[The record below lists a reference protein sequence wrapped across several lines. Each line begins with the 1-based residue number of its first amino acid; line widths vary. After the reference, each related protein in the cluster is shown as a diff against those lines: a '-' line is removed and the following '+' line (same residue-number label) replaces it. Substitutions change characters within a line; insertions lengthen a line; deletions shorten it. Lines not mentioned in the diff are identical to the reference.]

1 MTELLY
7 THAGGIVV
15 RFEDKR
21 PQYLLVRSSTDP
33 SRWIFPKGHIEP
45 GESPEMAA
53 LREVREET
61 GIKADI
67 ISTLCESNFTKETE
81 RVRVLY
87 FVMRYRESSHALEDR
102 EVKWCSYEEAIS
114 AISFDDAR
122 EVLRKANTFFHSP
135 RKEDL

>member
-1 MTELLY
+1 MTESLY
-7 THAGGIVV
+7 THAGGIVI

-33 SRWIFPKGHIEP
+33 SCWIFPKGHIKP

-61 GIKADI
+61 GIIAEI
-67 ISTLCESNFTKETE
+67 LSILCESNFAKETE

-87 FVMRYRESSHALEDR
+87 FVMRYRESGDALEDR
-102 EVKWCSYEEAIS
+102 EVKWCGYEEAI
-114 AISFDDAR
+114 ATLSFDDAR
-122 EVLRKANTFFHSP
+122 EVLRKANAFFRSS
-135 RKEDL
+135 L